1 MFLKRFVSL
10 TLVAAALFTSSVAAA
25 FDSAFKYSYT
35 IADSAIYTRYEGKND
50 NGVQRA
56 SYIQYTPGSSVKPMI
71 VYAGDAMYG
80 SKSTIT
86 TAQSYLQNQG
96 YSVLGGINADF
107 FVLGTSIPIGLV
119 IKDGTLISS
128 DAWQYAVGFLADGSA
143 IIGQPSS
150 TMKIEGASGAVWCSY
165 FNKSRTSS
173 GIYLL
178 DSDYDDETHISSSG
192 KSIVLERVDSTPVTV
207 GGSVKM
213 KVISKGA
220 GSSSTTITKN
230 QMVLSIDDDCKATWV
245 DYPIGEEVTLTIN
258 APDTRWSNVV
268 YAVGG
273 KSLVK
278 DGTVSTA
285 SIDSA
290 SSYKARTALGVKSDG
305 TVVLY
310 EVDGA
315 QSSLSVGLT
324 AKQLGNE
331 LLSMGCN
338 NVICLDGGGSSA
350 MTVRIP
356 GESTSNLVTSPSDG
370 SARKCA
376 NYIFLV
382 NTATSN
388 GIASHVHMRPSY
400 YYILPNASTY
410 FAAWGS
416 DNAYQPATLP
426 TGMTYTASSGTIDS
440 TAQVFYADDTTGNV
454 TISGTSADGAVTGSH
469 TFCVTTGVT
478 KIALT
483 SNGASAAASYALR
496 GGASLSLDAAAYH
509 FGSKM
514 AASDNLF
521 QWSAS
526 ENIGT
531 IDANGL
537 FTAYQQPASGMIT
550 CKYGSTTASVKV
562 TVGLSDPP
570 PLTNISDFEQ
580 TQPFTS
586 ENAQLSRTTE
596 LSNVASGTGALQ
608 VSYSAKDT
616 ADLTVQ
622 DIDTSGR
629 TSLTMLAKAADDNL
643 QMSALFADSDGN
655 ELTVPFS
662 SLPQNSYSR
671 ISVTVPSTAVAFK
684 GLRVASSADSNLY
697 LDHIMLSAKA
707 ISNTDAPSITWITAP
722 TSADAGASIT
732 VSARISMANG
742 YYVMRPAFVTAYVD
756 GVKSSAVYS
765 ASSGTISIPTGAL
778 TAGLHQVT
786 ITAVD
791 DAGNMA
797 RKSVSIT
804 AGNST
809 ASTFADTSA
818 NWANGYI
825 NFAAKQGLLKG
836 QSTGDGTMF
845 YPSRNLTRGEF
856 AVILARYLHLTADDT
871 TALPFADVEDIP
883 SWSLDAIA
891 ACYQAGIMNGQLD
904 TDTNAASFN
913 AGANIT
919 RAEAMTAISKCIPR
933 GFVSKSASFTDNS
946 SIPTWAA
953 SPIQYTIAAGIVDGY
968 SDGSIRPTHNITRAE
983 ISKIFC
989 YLY

>member
-35 IADSAIYTRYEGKND
+35 IADSATYTRYEGKNS
-50 NGVQRA
+50 NGLQRA
-56 SYIQYTPGSSVKPMI
+56 SYIQYTPGSSVKPMV

-86 TAQSYLQNQG
+86 AAQSYLQNQG

-150 TMKIEGASGAVWCSY
+150 TMKVEGSSGAVWCSY
-165 FNKSRTSS
+165 FNKSRTDS

-192 KSIVLERVDSTPVTV
+192 KSIVFERVDSTPVTV

-258 APDTRWSNVV
+258 APDARWSNVR

-278 DGTVSTA
+278 DGTVSTS

-310 EVDGA
+310 EIDGA

-324 AKQLGNE
+324 AKELGNE

-382 NTATSN
+382 NTATSD
-388 GIASHVHMRPSY
+388 GVARHVHMRPSY

-416 DNAYQPATLP
+416 DSAYTPATLP
-426 TGMTYTASSGTIDS
+426 SDMTYTASSGTVDS
-440 TAQVFYADDTTGNV
+440 TARVFYADDTPGNV
-454 TISGTSADGAVTGSH
+454 TISGTSADGTVTGSH

-483 SNGASAAASYALR
+483 SNGSSETSYALR
-496 GGASLSLDAAAYH
+496 GGTTLSLDASAYH
-509 FGSKM
+509 FKTKM
-514 AASDNLF
+514 ASSDNVF
-521 QWSAS
+521 QWSVS
-526 ENIGT
+526 GNIGT

-537 FTAYQQPASGMIT
+537 FTAYQQPASGTIT
-550 CKYGSTTASVKV
+550 CQYGSTTASVKV

-570 PLTNISDFEQ
+570 ALTNVADFEQ

-608 VSYSAKDT
+608 VTYSAKDT

-629 TSLTMLAKAADDNL
+629 TVLTMLAKAADSNL
-643 QMSALFADSDGN
+643 QMRAIFADSDGN
-655 ELTVPFS
+655 ELTVPFT

-671 ISVTVPSTAVAFK
+671 ISVTVPSTAVVLK
-684 GLRVASSADSNLY
+684 GLRVESSADGNLY

-707 ISNTDAPSITWITAP
+707 ISNTAAPSISWISAP
-722 TSADAGASIT
+722 TSADTGASVT

-765 ASSGTISIPTGAL
+765 ASSGTISVPTGAL

-791 DAGNMA
+791 DAGNVA

-804 AGNST
+804 AGTST
-809 ASTFADTSA
+809 ASAFTDTSA

-825 NFAAKQGLLKG
+825 NFAAKKGLLKG
-836 QSTGDGTMF
+836 QSTQDGTMF

-856 AVILARYLHLTADDT
+856 AVILARYLNLTADDT
-871 TALPFADVEDIP
+871 TSLPFSDVSDIP

-891 ACYQAGIMNGQLD
+891 ACYQAGIMNGQLN
-904 TDTNAASFN
+904 TDTNETSFT

-919 RAEAMTAISKCIPR
+919 RAEAMTAISKCLPR
-933 GFVSKSASFTDNS
+933 GFVSKSVSFSDNA
-946 SIPTWAA
+946 SIPSWAA
-953 SPIQYTIAAGIVDGY
+953 SPIQYAIAAGIVDGY

-983 ISKIFC
+983 ISKILC
-989 YLY
+989 ALY